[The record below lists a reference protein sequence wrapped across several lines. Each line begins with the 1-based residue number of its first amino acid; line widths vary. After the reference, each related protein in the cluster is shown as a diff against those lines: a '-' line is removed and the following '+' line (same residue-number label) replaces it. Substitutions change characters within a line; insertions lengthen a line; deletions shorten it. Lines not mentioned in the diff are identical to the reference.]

1 MKKVEKENK
10 TTKEVVKSTKFA
22 NTIYSI
28 RRDRNLTQKDLA
40 DLIGVSDRTISKW
53 ENGTTVPDL
62 CQIRNICKKLE
73 ISPSLLIKSEKKFKD
88 NMSFIKMKLGKALNY
103 LIHNIFLIGFI
114 IAFILLLIYFI
125 NNFNSVK
132 IYDLKY
138 ESDKVSFE
146 NGYFLKTKVTNI
158 LVINDIRINKIKYEP
173 TEINLEL
180 YTYVNGDKKILYKA
194 DNLNSIFIEENKS
207 NTDLLSKDTLE
218 NIKRNLQLTITTKDE
233 YDNIYTYECQLTFKE
248 KFNNNKL
255 SYKTYVKD
263 SNYETSIL
271 STDNLSLFNNS
282 YAPSNIPTDDV
293 TSDITIKTFSE
304 HDTPENELEKLSY
317 IYDENQDAYIKYNK
331 DKSII
336 NYLPNTKKILYC
348 KKNNDNFTKVTY
360 FYKANRIKIMINDY
374 KIVEASYDFSNNS
387 LECIDGDL
395 ENSKKVNKYYRV
407 TKTTNGT
414 TTTEISEEEA
424 TNATKNIAT
433 RGASYTTT
441 YKNIQIS
448 ATPTGTK
455 NRYSIELTN
464 LWLKSP
470 YIKSYDVI
478 AIRTDDAT
486 VLEGT
491 QNGVQSY
498 IYTNGS
504 VGYVYYSNNGTNMVK
519 ASNGFGISM
528 NLVDAANTFECDI
541 EATVT
546 ATTEWATVYGS
557 YQHAATNVTLAQ
569 SKSYTISHNGYG
581 KVINFATAVQNDY
594 DGMQGV
600 SIALDYTA

>member
-207 NTDLLSKDTLE
+207 NTDLLSKDTIE

-233 YDNIYTYECQLTFKE
+233 YDNIYTYECKLTFKE

-271 STDNLSLFNNS
+271 STDNLSLFS
-282 YAPSNIPTDDV
+282 SSFSPSNIPTLTNDN
-293 TSDITIKTFSE
+293 SIATFSE
-304 HDTPENELEKLSY
+304 HDKSETKLAKLGY
-317 IYDENQDAYIKYNK
+317 KYDEKKDAYIKYDKDNGEIEYSSSTEMIRYCKQNATYTKIIKYYYNSNRVSYSHSLNNTIVNK
-331 DKSII
+331 FIYDVPINSLNCIKGDCKNCQVKI
-336 NYLPNTKKILYC
+336 NYILSIY
-348 KKNNDNFTKVTY
+348 
-360 FYKANRIKIMINDY
+360 
-374 KIVEASYDFSNNS
+374 
-387 LECIDGDL
+387 
-395 ENSKKVNKYYRV
+395 
-407 TKTTNGT
+407 
-414 TTTEISEEEA
+414 SE
-424 TNATKNIAT
+424 
-433 RGASYTTT
+433 
-441 YKNIQIS
+441 
-448 ATPTGTK
+448 
-455 NRYSIELTN
+455 
-464 LWLKSP
+464 LK
-470 YIKSYDVI
+470 
-478 AIRTDDAT
+478 
-486 VLEGT
+486 
-491 QNGVQSY
+491 Q
-498 IYTNGS
+498 
-504 VGYVYYSNNGTNMVK
+504 
-519 ASNGFGISM
+519 
-528 NLVDAANTFECDI
+528 
-541 EATVT
+541 
-546 ATTEWATVYGS
+546 
-557 YQHAATNVTLAQ
+557 TL
-569 SKSYTISHNGYG
+569 
-581 KVINFATAVQNDY
+581 
-594 DGMQGV
+594 
-600 SIALDYTA
+600 

>member
-1 MKKVEKENK
+1 MKKIEKENK

-88 NMSFIKMKLGKALNY
+88 DMSFIKMKLGKALNY

-138 ESDKVSFE
+138 DSDKVSFE

-207 NTDLLSKDTLE
+207 NTDLLSKDTIE
-218 NIKRNLQLTITTKDE
+218 NIKRNLYLTIETRDE
-233 YDNIYTYECQLTFKE
+233 QNKVYKYECKLTFKE

-255 SYKTYVKD
+255 TYKTYVKD
-263 SNYETSIL
+263 SNNETSIL

-282 YAPSNIPTDDV
+282 FSPSNIPTLTNDN
-293 TSDITIKTFSE
+293 SIATFSE
-304 HDTPENELEKLSY
+304 HDTPETKLAKLGYKFDKEKGSFIKKLDKDTEIKIIVSNGVL
-317 IYDENQDAYIKYNK
+317 IYSKQIDNYSEIIKYYYTSNK
-331 DKSII
+331 V
-336 NYLPNTKKILYC
+336 NYSFLT
-348 KKNNDNFTKVTY
+348 NNNLNKTHFIYNVP
-360 FYKANRIKIMINDY
+360 
-374 KIVEASYDFSNNS
+374 NNS
-387 LECIDGDL
+387 LNCIKGDCK
-395 ENSKKVNKYYRV
+395 NYHIKVNFILSIYR
-407 TKTTNGT
+407 
-414 TTTEISEEEA
+414 
-424 TNATKNIAT
+424 
-433 RGASYTTT
+433 
-441 YKNIQIS
+441 
-448 ATPTGTK
+448 
-455 NRYSIELTN
+455 ELT
-464 LWLKSP
+464 
-470 YIKSYDVI
+470 
-478 AIRTDDAT
+478 
-486 VLEGT
+486 
-491 QNGVQSY
+491 Q
-498 IYTNGS
+498 
-504 VGYVYYSNNGTNMVK
+504 
-519 ASNGFGISM
+519 
-528 NLVDAANTFECDI
+528 
-541 EATVT
+541 
-546 ATTEWATVYGS
+546 
-557 YQHAATNVTLAQ
+557 TLQ
-569 SKSYTISHNGYG
+569 
-581 KVINFATAVQNDY
+581 
-594 DGMQGV
+594 
-600 SIALDYTA
+600 

>member
-1 MKKVEKENK
+1 MKKIEKENK

-88 NMSFIKMKLGKALNY
+88 DMSFIKMKLGKALNY

-138 ESDKVSFE
+138 DSDKVSFE

-207 NTDLLSKDTLE
+207 NTDLLSKDTIE
-218 NIKRNLQLTITTKDE
+218 NIKRNLYLTIETRDE
-233 YDNIYTYECQLTFKE
+233 QNKVYKYECKLTFKE

-263 SNYETSIL
+263 SNNETSIL

-282 YAPSNIPTDDV
+282 FSPFEIPADSVINDKV
-293 TSDITIKTFSE
+293 IKTFSE
-304 HDTPENELEKLSY
+304 HDTPKTKLAKLGY
-317 IYDENQDAYIKYNK
+317 KYDEEKDSFIKK
-331 DKSII
+331 LDKE
-336 NYLPNTKKILYC
+336 TE
-348 KKNNDNFTKVTY
+348 
-360 FYKANRIKIMINDY
+360 IKIMVSNGLLIISKQNNNYLEIIKYYYNSNRVNYSYLIKNNVNLECFDY
-374 KIVEASYDFSNNS
+374 NVPTNS
-387 LECIDGDL
+387 LNCIQGSCK
-395 ENSKKVNKYYRV
+395 NYHVKVNFILSIYREF
-407 TKTTNGT
+407 K
-414 TTTEISEEEA
+414 
-424 TNATKNIAT
+424 
-433 RGASYTTT
+433 
-441 YKNIQIS
+441 Q
-448 ATPTGTK
+448 
-455 NRYSIELTN
+455 
-464 LWLKSP
+464 
-470 YIKSYDVI
+470 
-478 AIRTDDAT
+478 
-486 VLEGT
+486 
-491 QNGVQSY
+491 
-498 IYTNGS
+498 
-504 VGYVYYSNNGTNMVK
+504 
-519 ASNGFGISM
+519 
-528 NLVDAANTFECDI
+528 
-541 EATVT
+541 
-546 ATTEWATVYGS
+546 
-557 YQHAATNVTLAQ
+557 TLQ
-569 SKSYTISHNGYG
+569 
-581 KVINFATAVQNDY
+581 
-594 DGMQGV
+594 
-600 SIALDYTA
+600 

>member
-138 ESDKVSFE
+138 QSDKVSFE

-207 NTDLLSKDTLE
+207 NTDLLSKDTIE

-233 YDNIYTYECQLTFKE
+233 YDNIYTYECKLTFKE

-271 STDNLSLFNNS
+271 STDNLSLFSSS

-293 TSDITIKTFSE
+293 TSDKTIKTFSE

-387 LECIDGDL
+387 LECIDGDC
-395 ENSKKVNKYYRV
+395 EN
-407 TKTTNGT
+407 
-414 TTTEISEEEA
+414 
-424 TNATKNIAT
+424 
-433 RGASYTTT
+433 
-441 YKNIQIS
+441 YKNKIKYIIS
-448 ATPTGTK
+448 
-455 NRYSIELTN
+455 
-464 LWLKSP
+464 
-470 YIKSYDVI
+470 
-478 AIRTDDAT
+478 
-486 VLEGT
+486 
-491 QNGVQSY
+491 
-498 IYTNGS
+498 
-504 VGYVYYSNNGTNMVK
+504 VYK
-519 ASNGFGISM
+519 DLIP
-528 NLVDAANTFECDI
+528 I
-541 EATVT
+541 P
-546 ATTEWATVYGS
+546 
-557 YQHAATNVTLAQ
+557 
-569 SKSYTISHNGYG
+569 K
-581 KVINFATAVQNDY
+581 
-594 DGMQGV
+594 
-600 SIALDYTA
+600 

>member
-138 ESDKVSFE
+138 QSDKVSFE
-146 NGYFLKTKVTNI
+146 NDYFLKTKVTNI

-207 NTDLLSKDTLE
+207 NTDLLSKDTIE

-293 TSDITIKTFSE
+293 TSDKTIKTFSE

-387 LECIDGDL
+387 LECIDGDC
-395 ENSKKVNKYYRV
+395 EN
-407 TKTTNGT
+407 
-414 TTTEISEEEA
+414 
-424 TNATKNIAT
+424 
-433 RGASYTTT
+433 
-441 YKNIQIS
+441 YKNKIKYIIS
-448 ATPTGTK
+448 VYK
-455 NRYSIELTN
+455 DLILI
-464 LWLKSP
+464 LK
-470 YIKSYDVI
+470 
-478 AIRTDDAT
+478 
-486 VLEGT
+486 
-491 QNGVQSY
+491 
-498 IYTNGS
+498 
-504 VGYVYYSNNGTNMVK
+504 
-519 ASNGFGISM
+519 
-528 NLVDAANTFECDI
+528 
-541 EATVT
+541 
-546 ATTEWATVYGS
+546 
-557 YQHAATNVTLAQ
+557 
-569 SKSYTISHNGYG
+569 
-581 KVINFATAVQNDY
+581 
-594 DGMQGV
+594 
-600 SIALDYTA
+600 

>member
-73 ISPSLLIKSEKKFKD
+73 ISPSLQIKSEKKFKD

-207 NTDLLSKDTLE
+207 NTDLLSKDTIE

-233 YDNIYTYECQLTFKE
+233 YDNIYTYECKLTFKE

-255 SYKTYVKD
+255 SYKIYVKD

-271 STDNLSLFNNS
+271 STDNLSLFNIS

-293 TSDITIKTFSE
+293 TRDITIKTFSE
-304 HDTPENELEKLSY
+304 HDTPENEL
-317 IYDENQDAYIKYNK
+317 
-331 DKSII
+331 
-336 NYLPNTKKILYC
+336 
-348 KKNNDNFTKVTY
+348 
-360 FYKANRIKIMINDY
+360 
-374 KIVEASYDFSNNS
+374 
-387 LECIDGDL
+387 
-395 ENSKKVNKYYRV
+395 
-407 TKTTNGT
+407 
-414 TTTEISEEEA
+414 
-424 TNATKNIAT
+424 
-433 RGASYTTT
+433 
-441 YKNIQIS
+441 
-448 ATPTGTK
+448 
-455 NRYSIELTN
+455 
-464 LWLKSP
+464 
-470 YIKSYDVI
+470 
-478 AIRTDDAT
+478 
-486 VLEGT
+486 
-491 QNGVQSY
+491 
-498 IYTNGS
+498 
-504 VGYVYYSNNGTNMVK
+504 
-519 ASNGFGISM
+519 
-528 NLVDAANTFECDI
+528 
-541 EATVT
+541 
-546 ATTEWATVYGS
+546 
-557 YQHAATNVTLAQ
+557 
-569 SKSYTISHNGYG
+569 
-581 KVINFATAVQNDY
+581 
-594 DGMQGV
+594 
-600 SIALDYTA
+600 

>member
-1 MKKVEKENK
+1 MKKIEKENK

-73 ISPSLLIKSEKKFKD
+73 ISPSLLIKSEKRFKD
-88 NMSFIKMKLGKALNY
+88 DMSFIKMKLGKALNY

-114 IAFILLLIYFI
+114 IAFILLLIYFL

-207 NTDLLSKDTLE
+207 NTDLLSKDTIE

-233 YDNIYTYECQLTFKE
+233 HDNIYTYECQLTFKE

-282 YAPSNIPTDDV
+282 YAPSDIPNDV
-293 TSDITIKTFSE
+293 ITNDKAIETFSE
-304 HDTPENELEKLSY
+304 HDTKENELTKLGY
-317 IYDENQDAYIKYNK
+317 TYDEEKDAYIKYY
-331 DKSII
+331 DKETKLE
-336 NYLPNTKKILYC
+336 YLIKTKKIVIYKQNNLGIETIKYC
-348 KKNNDNFTKVTY
+348 VDSNKIDYCQLNKNKQYKKF
-360 FYKANRIKIMINDY
+360 R
-374 KIVEASYDFSNNS
+374 YDLSNNT
-387 LECIDGDL
+387 LNCIKGDC
-395 ENSKKVNKYYRV
+395 
-407 TKTTNGT
+407 
-414 TTTEISEEEA
+414 
-424 TNATKNIAT
+424 KN
-433 RGASYTTT
+433 
-441 YKNIQIS
+441 YKNKIDYVLS
-448 ATPTGTK
+448 VYKDLTP
-455 NRYSIELTN
+455 IL
-464 LWLKSP
+464 
-470 YIKSYDVI
+470 
-478 AIRTDDAT
+478 
-486 VLEGT
+486 
-491 QNGVQSY
+491 Q
-498 IYTNGS
+498 
-504 VGYVYYSNNGTNMVK
+504 
-519 ASNGFGISM
+519 
-528 NLVDAANTFECDI
+528 
-541 EATVT
+541 
-546 ATTEWATVYGS
+546 
-557 YQHAATNVTLAQ
+557 
-569 SKSYTISHNGYG
+569 
-581 KVINFATAVQNDY
+581 
-594 DGMQGV
+594 
-600 SIALDYTA
+600 

>member
-73 ISPSLLIKSEKKFKD
+73 ISSSLLIKSEKKFKD

-138 ESDKVSFE
+138 QSDKVSFE

-207 NTDLLSKDTLE
+207 NTDLLSKDTIE

-293 TSDITIKTFSE
+293 TSDKTIKTFSE

-374 KIVEASYDFSNNS
+374 KIVEAAYDFSNNS
-387 LECIDGDL
+387 LECIDGDC
-395 ENSKKVNKYYRV
+395 EN
-407 TKTTNGT
+407 
-414 TTTEISEEEA
+414 
-424 TNATKNIAT
+424 
-433 RGASYTTT
+433 
-441 YKNIQIS
+441 YKNKIKYIIS
-448 ATPTGTK
+448 VYK
-455 NRYSIELTN
+455 DLILI
-464 LWLKSP
+464 LK
-470 YIKSYDVI
+470 
-478 AIRTDDAT
+478 
-486 VLEGT
+486 
-491 QNGVQSY
+491 
-498 IYTNGS
+498 
-504 VGYVYYSNNGTNMVK
+504 
-519 ASNGFGISM
+519 
-528 NLVDAANTFECDI
+528 
-541 EATVT
+541 
-546 ATTEWATVYGS
+546 
-557 YQHAATNVTLAQ
+557 
-569 SKSYTISHNGYG
+569 
-581 KVINFATAVQNDY
+581 
-594 DGMQGV
+594 
-600 SIALDYTA
+600 

>member
-73 ISPSLLIKSEKKFKD
+73 ISPSLPIKSEKKFKD

-138 ESDKVSFE
+138 DGD
-146 NGYFLKTKVTNI
+146 NIYLNHGYFFQTKTVNI
-158 LVINDIRINKIKYEP
+158 LTLENIALKKIEYEP
-173 TEINLEL
+173 TEIKLEL
-180 YTYVNGDKKILYKA
+180 YTLVNGDKKILYKA
-194 DNLNSIFIEENKS
+194 DNLKNIYIEENKS
-207 NTDLLSKDTLE
+207 NTDLLSKDTIE
-218 NIKRNLQLTITTKDE
+218 NIKRNLYLTIETRDE
-233 YDNIYTYECQLTFKE
+233 QNKIYKYECQLAFKE

-255 SYKTYVKD
+255 TYKTYVKD

-293 TSDITIKTFSE
+293 TSDLTIKTFSE

-374 KIVEASYDFSNNS
+374 KIVEASYNFSNNS
-387 LECIDGDL
+387 LECIDGDC
-395 ENSKKVNKYYRV
+395 
-407 TKTTNGT
+407 
-414 TTTEISEEEA
+414 
-424 TNATKNIAT
+424 KN
-433 RGASYTTT
+433 
-441 YKNIQIS
+441 YKNKIEYIIS
-448 ATPTGTK
+448 VYKDLTP
-455 NRYSIELTN
+455 I
-464 LWLKSP
+464 LK
-470 YIKSYDVI
+470 
-478 AIRTDDAT
+478 
-486 VLEGT
+486 
-491 QNGVQSY
+491 
-498 IYTNGS
+498 
-504 VGYVYYSNNGTNMVK
+504 
-519 ASNGFGISM
+519 
-528 NLVDAANTFECDI
+528 
-541 EATVT
+541 
-546 ATTEWATVYGS
+546 
-557 YQHAATNVTLAQ
+557 
-569 SKSYTISHNGYG
+569 
-581 KVINFATAVQNDY
+581 
-594 DGMQGV
+594 
-600 SIALDYTA
+600 

>member
-125 NNFNSVK
+125 NIFNSVK

-207 NTDLLSKDTLE
+207 NMDLLSKDTIE

-282 YAPSNIPTDDV
+282 FSPSNIPTLTNDN
-293 TSDITIKTFSE
+293 SIATFSD
-304 HDTPENELEKLSY
+304 HDTPEAKLAKLGYKYDEANNKYTKVDNDGRLIEYMPSSKIIVVSYESKTYNFRLTYHYNSSRVCYVLIKNNESNTKLSY
-317 IYDENQDAYIKYNK
+317 DV
-331 DKSII
+331 
-336 NYLPNTKKILYC
+336 PT
-348 KKNNDNFTKVTY
+348 
-360 FYKANRIKIMINDY
+360 
-374 KIVEASYDFSNNS
+374 NS
-387 LECIDGDL
+387 LNCIEGDC
-395 ENSKKVNKYYRV
+395 
-407 TKTTNGT
+407 
-414 TTTEISEEEA
+414 
-424 TNATKNIAT
+424 KN
-433 RGASYTTT
+433 
-441 YKNIQIS
+441 YKNKIDYIL
-448 ATPTGTK
+448 
-455 NRYSIELTN
+455 SIYKE
-464 LWLKSP
+464 
-470 YIKSYDVI
+470 I
-478 AIRTDDAT
+478 
-486 VLEGT
+486 
-491 QNGVQSY
+491 
-498 IYTNGS
+498 
-504 VGYVYYSNNGTNMVK
+504 
-519 ASNGFGISM
+519 
-528 NLVDAANTFECDI
+528 NTI
-541 EATVT
+541 L
-546 ATTEWATVYGS
+546 
-557 YQHAATNVTLAQ
+557 Q
-569 SKSYTISHNGYG
+569 
-581 KVINFATAVQNDY
+581 
-594 DGMQGV
+594 
-600 SIALDYTA
+600 

>member
-88 NMSFIKMKLGKALNY
+88 DMSFIKMKLGKALNY

-138 ESDKVSFE
+138 DSDKVSFE

-207 NTDLLSKDTLE
+207 NTDLLSKDTIE
-218 NIKRNLQLTITTKDE
+218 NIKRNLYLTIETRDE
-233 YDNIYTYECQLTFKE
+233 QNRVYKYECKLTFKE

-255 SYKTYVKD
+255 TYKTYVKD
-263 SNYETSIL
+263 SNNETSIL

-282 YAPSNIPTDDV
+282 FSPANIPTSTNEGEV
-293 TSDITIKTFSE
+293 KTFSE
-304 HDTPENELEKLSY
+304 HDTPETKLAKLGFK
-317 IYDENQDAYIKYNK
+317 YDETKDVYIKYYDKNTKVEYFKEIQKIMVSKKNSLNVETTKYCIGTNK
-331 DKSII
+331 VNYTLFENNKNII
-336 NYLPNTKKILYC
+336 NSFN
-348 KKNNDNFTKVTY
+348 
-360 FYKANRIKIMINDY
+360 
-374 KIVEASYDFSNNS
+374 YDVPTNS
-387 LECIDGDL
+387 LSCIKGDCKNYQVKINYIL
-395 ENSKKVNKYYRV
+395 SIYR
-407 TKTTNGT
+407 
-414 TTTEISEEEA
+414 
-424 TNATKNIAT
+424 
-433 RGASYTTT
+433 
-441 YKNIQIS
+441 
-448 ATPTGTK
+448 
-455 NRYSIELTN
+455 EL
-464 LWLKSP
+464 K
-470 YIKSYDVI
+470 
-478 AIRTDDAT
+478 
-486 VLEGT
+486 
-491 QNGVQSY
+491 Q
-498 IYTNGS
+498 
-504 VGYVYYSNNGTNMVK
+504 
-519 ASNGFGISM
+519 
-528 NLVDAANTFECDI
+528 
-541 EATVT
+541 
-546 ATTEWATVYGS
+546 
-557 YQHAATNVTLAQ
+557 TLQ
-569 SKSYTISHNGYG
+569 
-581 KVINFATAVQNDY
+581 
-594 DGMQGV
+594 
-600 SIALDYTA
+600 

>member
-138 ESDKVSFE
+138 QSDKVSFE

-207 NTDLLSKDTLE
+207 NTDLLSKDTIE

-293 TSDITIKTFSE
+293 TSDKTIKTFSE

-317 IYDENQDAYIKYNK
+317 IYDENQDAYNK

-387 LECIDGDL
+387 LECIDGDC
-395 ENSKKVNKYYRV
+395 EN
-407 TKTTNGT
+407 
-414 TTTEISEEEA
+414 
-424 TNATKNIAT
+424 
-433 RGASYTTT
+433 
-441 YKNIQIS
+441 YKNKIKYIIS
-448 ATPTGTK
+448 VYK
-455 NRYSIELTN
+455 DLILI
-464 LWLKSP
+464 LK
-470 YIKSYDVI
+470 
-478 AIRTDDAT
+478 
-486 VLEGT
+486 
-491 QNGVQSY
+491 
-498 IYTNGS
+498 
-504 VGYVYYSNNGTNMVK
+504 
-519 ASNGFGISM
+519 
-528 NLVDAANTFECDI
+528 
-541 EATVT
+541 
-546 ATTEWATVYGS
+546 
-557 YQHAATNVTLAQ
+557 
-569 SKSYTISHNGYG
+569 
-581 KVINFATAVQNDY
+581 
-594 DGMQGV
+594 
-600 SIALDYTA
+600 

>member
-1 MKKVEKENK
+1 MKKIEKENK

-88 NMSFIKMKLGKALNY
+88 DMSFIKMKLGKALNY

-138 ESDKVSFE
+138 DSDKVSFE

-207 NTDLLSKDTLE
+207 NTDLLSKDTIE
-218 NIKRNLQLTITTKDE
+218 NIKRNLYLTIETRDE
-233 YDNIYTYECQLTFKE
+233 QNRVYKYECKLTFKE

-255 SYKTYVKD
+255 TYKTYVKD
-263 SNYETSIL
+263 SNYETRTL

-293 TSDITIKTFSE
+293 TSDKTIKTFSE
-304 HDTPENELEKLSY
+304 HDTPENKLEKLGY
-317 IYDENQDAYIKYNK
+317 IYDEAKDAYIKYNK

-374 KIVEASYDFSNNS
+374 KIVEASYNFSNNF
-387 LECIDGDL
+387 LECIDGDC
-395 ENSKKVNKYYRV
+395 EN
-407 TKTTNGT
+407 
-414 TTTEISEEEA
+414 
-424 TNATKNIAT
+424 
-433 RGASYTTT
+433 
-441 YKNIQIS
+441 YKNKIKYIIS
-448 ATPTGTK
+448 VYKDLTP
-455 NRYSIELTN
+455 IL
-464 LWLKSP
+464 
-470 YIKSYDVI
+470 
-478 AIRTDDAT
+478 
-486 VLEGT
+486 
-491 QNGVQSY
+491 Q
-498 IYTNGS
+498 
-504 VGYVYYSNNGTNMVK
+504 
-519 ASNGFGISM
+519 
-528 NLVDAANTFECDI
+528 
-541 EATVT
+541 
-546 ATTEWATVYGS
+546 
-557 YQHAATNVTLAQ
+557 
-569 SKSYTISHNGYG
+569 
-581 KVINFATAVQNDY
+581 
-594 DGMQGV
+594 
-600 SIALDYTA
+600 

>member
-28 RRDRNLTQKDLA
+28 RRDRNLTQKNLA

-194 DNLNSIFIEENKS
+194 DNLNSIFIEKNKS

-233 YDNIYTYECQLTFKE
+233 YDNIYTYECKLTFKE

-293 TSDITIKTFSE
+293 TSDKTIKTFSE

-360 FYKANRIKIMINDY
+360 FYKENRIKIMINDY

-387 LECIDGDL
+387 LECIDGDC
-395 ENSKKVNKYYRV
+395 EN
-407 TKTTNGT
+407 
-414 TTTEISEEEA
+414 
-424 TNATKNIAT
+424 
-433 RGASYTTT
+433 
-441 YKNIQIS
+441 YKNKIKYIIS
-448 ATPTGTK
+448 VYKDLIP
-455 NRYSIELTN
+455 I
-464 LWLKSP
+464 LK
-470 YIKSYDVI
+470 
-478 AIRTDDAT
+478 
-486 VLEGT
+486 
-491 QNGVQSY
+491 
-498 IYTNGS
+498 
-504 VGYVYYSNNGTNMVK
+504 
-519 ASNGFGISM
+519 
-528 NLVDAANTFECDI
+528 
-541 EATVT
+541 
-546 ATTEWATVYGS
+546 
-557 YQHAATNVTLAQ
+557 
-569 SKSYTISHNGYG
+569 
-581 KVINFATAVQNDY
+581 
-594 DGMQGV
+594 
-600 SIALDYTA
+600 

>member
-1 MKKVEKENK
+1 MKKIEKENK

-88 NMSFIKMKLGKALNY
+88 DMSFIKMKLGKALNY

-138 ESDKVSFE
+138 DSDKVSFE

-207 NTDLLSKDTLE
+207 NTDLLSKDTIE
-218 NIKRNLQLTITTKDE
+218 NIKRNLYLTIETRDE
-233 YDNIYTYECQLTFKE
+233 QNKVYKYECKLTFKE

-255 SYKTYVKD
+255 TYKTYVKD
-263 SNYETSIL
+263 SNNETSIL

-293 TSDITIKTFSE
+293 TSDKTIKTFSE
-304 HDTPENELEKLSY
+304 HDTPENKLAKLGYKYDKANNKYTKVDKDERLIEYLNSTHKLIIYNKNELYTESIKYCSDTNKVIYSY
-317 IYDENQDAYIKYNK
+317 SENSNKTENFIYDVPTNSLNCIQGSCKNYQVK
-331 DKSII
+331 I
-336 NYLPNTKKILYC
+336 NYILG
-348 KKNNDNFTKVTY
+348 
-360 FYKANRIKIMINDY
+360 I
-374 KIVEASYDFSNNS
+374 
-387 LECIDGDL
+387 
-395 ENSKKVNKYYRV
+395 YR
-407 TKTTNGT
+407 
-414 TTTEISEEEA
+414 
-424 TNATKNIAT
+424 
-433 RGASYTTT
+433 
-441 YKNIQIS
+441 
-448 ATPTGTK
+448 
-455 NRYSIELTN
+455 EL
-464 LWLKSP
+464 K
-470 YIKSYDVI
+470 
-478 AIRTDDAT
+478 
-486 VLEGT
+486 
-491 QNGVQSY
+491 Q
-498 IYTNGS
+498 
-504 VGYVYYSNNGTNMVK
+504 
-519 ASNGFGISM
+519 
-528 NLVDAANTFECDI
+528 
-541 EATVT
+541 
-546 ATTEWATVYGS
+546 
-557 YQHAATNVTLAQ
+557 TLQ
-569 SKSYTISHNGYG
+569 
-581 KVINFATAVQNDY
+581 
-594 DGMQGV
+594 
-600 SIALDYTA
+600 

>member
-360 FYKANRIKIMINDY
+360 FYKANRIKIMINYY

-387 LECIDGDL
+387 LECIDGDC
-395 ENSKKVNKYYRV
+395 EN
-407 TKTTNGT
+407 
-414 TTTEISEEEA
+414 
-424 TNATKNIAT
+424 
-433 RGASYTTT
+433 
-441 YKNIQIS
+441 YKNKIEYIIS
-448 ATPTGTK
+448 VYKDLIP
-455 NRYSIELTN
+455 I
-464 LWLKSP
+464 LK
-470 YIKSYDVI
+470 
-478 AIRTDDAT
+478 
-486 VLEGT
+486 
-491 QNGVQSY
+491 
-498 IYTNGS
+498 
-504 VGYVYYSNNGTNMVK
+504 
-519 ASNGFGISM
+519 
-528 NLVDAANTFECDI
+528 
-541 EATVT
+541 
-546 ATTEWATVYGS
+546 
-557 YQHAATNVTLAQ
+557 
-569 SKSYTISHNGYG
+569 
-581 KVINFATAVQNDY
+581 
-594 DGMQGV
+594 
-600 SIALDYTA
+600 

>member
-138 ESDKVSFE
+138 QSDKVSFE

-271 STDNLSLFNNS
+271 STDNLSLFS
-282 YAPSNIPTDDV
+282 SSFSPSNIPTV
-293 TSDITIKTFSE
+293 TNNHSIATFSD
-304 HDTPENELEKLSY
+304 HDTPEAKLAKLGYKYDEANNKYTKVDKDERLIEFMPSTKRVCIILEKKFSK
-317 IYDENQDAYIKYNK
+317 E
-331 DKSII
+331 II
-336 NYLPNTKKILYC
+336 NYYYSSNRVSYSYSLKDNT
-348 KKNNDNFTKVTY
+348 NVEY
-360 FYKANRIKIMINDY
+360 FDY
-374 KIVEASYDFSNNS
+374 NVPNNS
-387 LECIDGDL
+387 LNCIKGDCKNCQVKINYIL
-395 ENSKKVNKYYRV
+395 SIY
-407 TKTTNGT
+407 
-414 TTTEISEEEA
+414 SE
-424 TNATKNIAT
+424 
-433 RGASYTTT
+433 
-441 YKNIQIS
+441 
-448 ATPTGTK
+448 
-455 NRYSIELTN
+455 
-464 LWLKSP
+464 LK
-470 YIKSYDVI
+470 
-478 AIRTDDAT
+478 
-486 VLEGT
+486 
-491 QNGVQSY
+491 Q
-498 IYTNGS
+498 
-504 VGYVYYSNNGTNMVK
+504 
-519 ASNGFGISM
+519 
-528 NLVDAANTFECDI
+528 
-541 EATVT
+541 
-546 ATTEWATVYGS
+546 
-557 YQHAATNVTLAQ
+557 TL
-569 SKSYTISHNGYG
+569 
-581 KVINFATAVQNDY
+581 
-594 DGMQGV
+594 
-600 SIALDYTA
+600 

>member
-132 IYDLKY
+132 IYNLKY
-138 ESDKVSFE
+138 NGD
-146 NGYFLKTKVTNI
+146 NIYLNHGYFFQTKTVNI
-158 LVINDIRINKIKYEP
+158 LTLENITLKKIEYEP
-173 TEINLEL
+173 TEIKLEL
-180 YTYVNGDKKILYKA
+180 YTLVNGDKKILYKA
-194 DNLNSIFIEENKS
+194 DNLKNIYIEENKS
-207 NTDLLSKDTLE
+207 NTDLLSKDTIE
-218 NIKRNLQLTITTKDE
+218 NIKRNLYLTIETRDE
-233 YDNIYTYECQLTFKE
+233 QNKIYKYECQLAFKE

-255 SYKTYVKD
+255 TYKTYVKD

-293 TSDITIKTFSE
+293 TSDLTIKTFSE

-374 KIVEASYDFSNNS
+374 KIVEASYNFSNNS
-387 LECIDGDL
+387 LECIDGDC
-395 ENSKKVNKYYRV
+395 
-407 TKTTNGT
+407 
-414 TTTEISEEEA
+414 
-424 TNATKNIAT
+424 KN
-433 RGASYTTT
+433 
-441 YKNIQIS
+441 YKNKIEYIIS
-448 ATPTGTK
+448 VYKDLTP
-455 NRYSIELTN
+455 I
-464 LWLKSP
+464 LK
-470 YIKSYDVI
+470 
-478 AIRTDDAT
+478 
-486 VLEGT
+486 
-491 QNGVQSY
+491 
-498 IYTNGS
+498 
-504 VGYVYYSNNGTNMVK
+504 
-519 ASNGFGISM
+519 
-528 NLVDAANTFECDI
+528 
-541 EATVT
+541 
-546 ATTEWATVYGS
+546 
-557 YQHAATNVTLAQ
+557 
-569 SKSYTISHNGYG
+569 
-581 KVINFATAVQNDY
+581 
-594 DGMQGV
+594 
-600 SIALDYTA
+600 

>member
-138 ESDKVSFE
+138 QSDKVSFE

-207 NTDLLSKDTLE
+207 NTDLLSKDTIE

-282 YAPSNIPTDDV
+282 FTPFEIPADSV
-293 TSDITIKTFSE
+293 TNDKAIKTFSE
-304 HDTPENELEKLSY
+304 YDTIENKLAKLGY
-317 IYDENQDAYIKYNK
+317 KYDEEKKTYIKKIDENNVIKNMISNGILIISNQINNHSEIIKYYYSTNRVNYSYSIKDNINIECFDYNVPDNLLNCIK
-331 DKSII
+331 DDCK
-336 NYLPNTKKILYC
+336 NYH
-348 KKNNDNFTKVTY
+348 V
-360 FYKANRIKIMINDY
+360 
-374 KIVEASYDFSNNS
+374 
-387 LECIDGDL
+387 
-395 ENSKKVNKYYRV
+395 KVNYILSIYR
-407 TKTTNGT
+407 
-414 TTTEISEEEA
+414 
-424 TNATKNIAT
+424 
-433 RGASYTTT
+433 
-441 YKNIQIS
+441 
-448 ATPTGTK
+448 
-455 NRYSIELTN
+455 EL
-464 LWLKSP
+464 K
-470 YIKSYDVI
+470 
-478 AIRTDDAT
+478 
-486 VLEGT
+486 
-491 QNGVQSY
+491 Q
-498 IYTNGS
+498 
-504 VGYVYYSNNGTNMVK
+504 
-519 ASNGFGISM
+519 
-528 NLVDAANTFECDI
+528 
-541 EATVT
+541 
-546 ATTEWATVYGS
+546 
-557 YQHAATNVTLAQ
+557 TLQ
-569 SKSYTISHNGYG
+569 
-581 KVINFATAVQNDY
+581 
-594 DGMQGV
+594 
-600 SIALDYTA
+600 

>member
-138 ESDKVSFE
+138 QSDKVSFE

-207 NTDLLSKDTLE
+207 NTDLLSKDTIE

-255 SYKTYVKD
+255 SYKTYVKTVIMRQAF
-263 SNYETSIL
+263 YQPITC
-271 STDNLSLFNNS
+271 LFL
-282 YAPSNIPTDDV
+282 
-293 TSDITIKTFSE
+293 ITLM
-304 HDTPENELEKLSY
+304 HH
-317 IYDENQDAYIKYNK
+317 
-331 DKSII
+331 
-336 NYLPNTKKILYC
+336 
-348 KKNNDNFTKVTY
+348 
-360 FYKANRIKIMINDY
+360 
-374 KIVEASYDFSNNS
+374 
-387 LECIDGDL
+387 
-395 ENSKKVNKYYRV
+395 
-407 TKTTNGT
+407 
-414 TTTEISEEEA
+414 
-424 TNATKNIAT
+424 
-433 RGASYTTT
+433 
-441 YKNIQIS
+441 QIF
-448 ATPTGTK
+448 
-455 NRYSIELTN
+455 
-464 LWLKSP
+464 
-470 YIKSYDVI
+470 
-478 AIRTDDAT
+478 
-486 VLEGT
+486 
-491 QNGVQSY
+491 QQ
-498 IYTNGS
+498 
-504 VGYVYYSNNGTNMVK
+504 M
-519 ASNGFGISM
+519 M
-528 NLVDAANTFECDI
+528 
-541 EATVT
+541 
-546 ATTEWATVYGS
+546 
-557 YQHAATNVTLAQ
+557 
-569 SKSYTISHNGYG
+569 
-581 KVINFATAVQNDY
+581 
-594 DGMQGV
+594 
-600 SIALDYTA
+600 

>member
-88 NMSFIKMKLGKALNY
+88 NMSFIKMKLWKALNY

-138 ESDKVSFE
+138 QSDKVSFE

-207 NTDLLSKDTLE
+207 NTDLLSKDTIE

-282 YAPSNIPTDDV
+282 FSSSNLPPTNEDGV
-293 TSDITIKTFSE
+293 KTFSE
-304 HDTPENELEKLSY
+304 HDTPETKLAKLGYKYDEANNKYTKVVNDGRLIEYMPSSKIIVVSYESKTYNFRLTYHYNSSRVCYVLIKNNESNTKLSY
-317 IYDENQDAYIKYNK
+317 D
-331 DKSII
+331 
-336 NYLPNTKKILYC
+336 LP
-348 KKNNDNFTKVTY
+348 
-360 FYKANRIKIMINDY
+360 
-374 KIVEASYDFSNNS
+374 NNS
-387 LECIDGDL
+387 LNCIKGDCKNYQVKINYIL
-395 ENSKKVNKYYRV
+395 SIY
-407 TKTTNGT
+407 
-414 TTTEISEEEA
+414 SE
-424 TNATKNIAT
+424 
-433 RGASYTTT
+433 
-441 YKNIQIS
+441 
-448 ATPTGTK
+448 
-455 NRYSIELTN
+455 
-464 LWLKSP
+464 LK
-470 YIKSYDVI
+470 
-478 AIRTDDAT
+478 
-486 VLEGT
+486 
-491 QNGVQSY
+491 Q
-498 IYTNGS
+498 
-504 VGYVYYSNNGTNMVK
+504 
-519 ASNGFGISM
+519 
-528 NLVDAANTFECDI
+528 
-541 EATVT
+541 
-546 ATTEWATVYGS
+546 
-557 YQHAATNVTLAQ
+557 TL
-569 SKSYTISHNGYG
+569 
-581 KVINFATAVQNDY
+581 
-594 DGMQGV
+594 
-600 SIALDYTA
+600 